1 MVNIANMM
9 KQAQAMQKKMLD
21 AQEELAKKE
30 YIGNSGGGVVSV
42 SVDGKGNLSKIKIAK
57 ELVNPDEVEILEDL
71 IVAAFNDAK
80 KKQSEDSEESLS
92 GVMGGMNLPAGLK
105 FPF

>member
-57 ELVNPDEVEILEDL
+57 ELINPDEVEILEDL

>member
-9 KQAQAMQKKMLD
+9 KQAQAMQKKMLET
-21 AQEELAKKE
+21 QEELSKKE
-30 YIGNSGGGVVSV
+30 YTGNAGGGVVSITI
-42 SVDGKGNLSKIKIAK
+42 DGKGFLNKVKISQ
-57 ELVNPDEVEILEDL
+57 ELANPEEIEILEDL

-80 KKQSEDSEESLS
+80 KKQSEDSESSLS
-92 GVMGGMNLPAGLK
+92 GVMGGMNMPAGLK

>member
-21 AQEELAKKE
+21 EQEKMAQVE
-30 YIGNSGGGVVSV
+30 YQGNAGGGVVNV
-42 SVDGKGNLSKIKIAK
+42 AINGKGELLRVKIDQ
-57 ELVNPDEVEILEDL
+57 ELLNPQEGEILEDL
-71 IVAAFNDAK
+71 LVAAFNDAK
-80 KKQSEDSEESLS
+80 KKQNDDAESSMS
-92 GVMGGMNLPAGLK
+92 GLMGGMNLPAGMK

>member
-9 KQAQAMQKKMLD
+9 KQAQAMQKKMLE

-30 YIGNSGGGVVSV
+30 YIGNSGGGVVSL
-42 SVDGKGNLSKIKIAK
+42 SIDGKGNLLKIKISK
-57 ELVNPDEVEILEDL
+57 ELINPDEIEILEDL
-71 IVAAFNDAK
+71 IVAAFSDAK
-80 KKQSEDSEESLS
+80 KKQSEDSEDSLS
-92 GVMGGMNLPAGLK
+92 GLMGGMNLPAGLK

>member
-9 KQAQAMQKKMLD
+9 KQAQAMQKKMMD

-30 YIGNSGGGVVSV
+30 YTGNAGGGVVAITI
-42 SVDGKGNLSKIKIAK
+42 DGKGSLLKVKIAK
-57 ELVNPDEVEILEDL
+57 ELANPEELEILEDL

-80 KKQSEDSEESLS
+80 KKQNEDSESNLS
-92 GVMGGMNLPAGLK
+92 GLMGGMNLPAGLK

>member
-9 KQAQAMQKKMLD
+9 KQAQAMQKKMVET
-21 AQEELAKKE
+21 QEELAKKE
-30 YIGNSGGGVVSV
+30 YSGSSGGGVVSLV
-42 SVDGKGNLSKIKIAK
+42 LNGRGEIIKVKISP
-57 ELVNPDEVEILEDL
+57 EMVNPDEVEILEDL

-80 KKQSEDSEESLS
+80 KKQSEDSENSMGGLL
-92 GVMGGMNLPAGLK
+92 GGMNLPSGFK

>member
-9 KQAQAMQKKMLD
+9 KQAQNMQKKMLE
-21 AQEELAKKE
+21 AQEKLAKQE
-30 YIGNSGGGVVSV
+30 YVGSSGGGVVSIAINGGGELLKV
-42 SVDGKGNLSKIKIAK
+42 KISK
-57 ELVNPDEVEILEDL
+57 ELANPDEIEILEDL

-80 KKQSEDSEESLS
+80 KKQTEDSEANMS
-92 GVMGGMNLPAGLK
+92 GLMGGMNLPAGMK

>member
-9 KQAQAMQKKMLD
+9 KQAQAMQKKMLE
-21 AQEELAKKE
+21 AQEKLAEKE
-30 YIGNSGGGVVSV
+30 YIGTSGGGAVSV
-42 SVDGKGNLSKIKIAK
+42 IVNGKGKLLKVKISK

-71 IVAAFNDAK
+71 VMAAFNDAK
-80 KKQSEDSEESLS
+80 KKQEEDSEDNMSSLM
-92 GVMGGMNLPAGLK
+92 GGIKLPGGMN

>member
-9 KQAQAMQKKMLD
+9 KQAQAMQQKMVEE
-21 AQEELAKKE
+21 QEKLGAKE
-30 YIGNSGGGVVSV
+30 YSGNAGGGVVNV
-42 SVDGKGNLSKIKIAK
+42 AINGKGELMKVKIAK
-57 ELVNPDEVEILEDL
+57 EMASPDEVEILEDL

-80 KKQSEDSEESLS
+80 RKQTEDAESSMS
-92 GVMGGMNLPAGLK
+92 GLMGGLNLPAGMK